1 MWISLITF
9 WMRGNIL
16 TQILITVFKIISS
29 VKSCYECFQYLL
41 LHVFSLNYI
50 SEGILPKLLQF
61 LLGFCKII
69 LYSPF
74 IFKMYVEGFVLN
86 FIKH

>member
-1 MWISLITF
+1 
-9 WMRGNIL
+9 MRGHIL
-16 TQILITVFKIISS
+16 TQILITIFKIISS
-29 VKSCYECFQYLL
+29 DKSCYECFKFLL

-50 SEGILPKLLQF
+50 SEGILPKLMQF

-69 LYSPF
+69 LYPPF
-74 IFKMYVEGFVLN
+74 ILKMYVEDFVLN